1 MHFTADV
8 ARIYQ
13 SSPTCRWLLSS
24 GTAAH
29 MDYHR
34 CSTVQ
39 FWGACCCGCR
49 RAGDRLAHRTPKRI
63 RTAAI
68 MAGRGIVMTLLR
80 IAATTDVPPY
90 ELLRRQLTTQIQTG
104 QLPTGTKLAAVRRLA
119 ADLGIAPGAVARA
132 YKELGIEGHLV
143 TRGRNG

>member
-1 MHFTADV
+1 MDFAADV

-49 RAGDRLAHRTPKRI
+49 RSGDRLAHRTPKRI

-80 IAATTDVPPY
+80 IDPTTDVPPY
-90 ELLRRQLTTQIQTG
+90 EQLRRQLMTQIQSG
-104 QLPTGTKLAAVRRLA
+104 QLPTDTKMVAVRRVE
-119 ADLGIAPGAVARA
+119 ADLGMAQGAVGRA
-132 YKELGIEGHLV
+132 YKEL
-143 TRGRNG
+143 